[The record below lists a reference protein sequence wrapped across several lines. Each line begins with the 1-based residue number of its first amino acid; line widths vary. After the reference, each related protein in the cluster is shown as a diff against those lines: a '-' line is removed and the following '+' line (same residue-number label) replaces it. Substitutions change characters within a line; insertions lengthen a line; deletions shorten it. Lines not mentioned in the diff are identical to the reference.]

1 MLTPGRKYVGTTVRI
16 SVNFQDDDGTDTDP
30 SGVTFETFSPSGEA
44 TLYTYETDAD
54 LVKLDTGDYHIDV
67 VPDESGRWTYR
78 WTSTGNGTSV
88 VVGGTFVVMT
98 DPWTDGRAPDA
109 YRS

>member
-1 MLTPGRKYVGTTVRI
+1 MLTPGRKYVGTTVRL

-30 SGVTFETFSPSGEA
+30 SGVTFETFSPSGE
-44 TLYTYETDAD
+44 TTTYTYATDNE
-54 LVKLDTGDYHIDV
+54 LVKLDTGDYYIDV
-67 VPDESGRWTYR
+67 VPAESGRWTYR

-88 VVGGTFVVMT
+88 VVSGTYVVMT